1 MKKEYPS
8 DLTGSRQ
15 ATAPVELKQYLYS
28 LSPIKEETWLKVQ
41 PLFREASLKK
51 GEYFI
56 EEGQLAKEF
65 AFLKKGVIRAFY
77 RSRSG
82 MEYIK
87 YFFTPA
93 SIVGGY
99 TSLITGQP
107 NQITQQALTDCELLV
122 VDYGAFTKLYDSC
135 PDLERLGRRYAENY
149 FVEKERKE
157 LEIILHNAEERYLI
171 FQKQYPQLEQQ
182 IPQYHIAAYLGIS
195 PTQLSRVRKK
205 IARP

>member
-1 MKKEYPS
+1 M
-8 DLTGSRQ
+8 TG
-15 ATAPVELKQYLYS
+15 LKQYLYS

-56 EEGQLAKEF
+56 EEGQFATEF

-87 YFFTPA
+87 YFFTPC

-107 NQITQQALTDCELLV
+107 NQIMQQALTDCELLV
-122 VDYGAFTKLYDSC
+122 ANYGAFTGLYDSC

-157 LEIILHNAEERYLI
+157 LEIILHEAEERYLI

-182 IPQYHIAAYLGIS
+182 IPQYYIAAYLGIS